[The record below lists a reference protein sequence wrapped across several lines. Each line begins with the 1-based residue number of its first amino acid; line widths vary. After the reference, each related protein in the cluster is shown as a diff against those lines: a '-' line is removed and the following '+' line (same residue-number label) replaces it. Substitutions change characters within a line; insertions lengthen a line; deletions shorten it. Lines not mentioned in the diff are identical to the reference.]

1 MRYCPIGWILR
12 GFSSLPLGK
21 EKVERKQKWEG
32 GYTLI
37 GAAEALKKEAH
48 IIFSIGLLVTEEI
61 KSSPNA
67 MFFPRFQ
74 YKESNLFNGG
84 KQIRF
89 EKD

>member
-1 MRYCPIGWILR
+1 MRKHKNGQCVIAQSDGFYGV
-12 GFSSLPLGK
+12 FSSLPLGK
-21 EKVERKQKWEG
+21 EKKSRTETEVGGG

-48 IIFSIGLLVTEEI
+48 IIFSICLLVTEEI

-74 YKESNLFNGG
+74 
-84 KQIRF
+84 
-89 EKD
+89 